1 MGRIAVVG
9 GGIAGLAL
17 AAALNRRGLPSLV
30 FEAEPEPAEIG
41 AGVQIAP
48 NASRLLHRL
57 GRAGRLRQ
65 VAVRPAATEFR
76 RWSDNGL
83 IGRTPL
89 GDECERRYGAPYYT
103 IHRAHLRDALAS
115 LVPPERILLGRRLVV
130 LRTAPAQATP
140 AQATPHCAAPGPVGL
155 RFADGSS
162 YEASMVV
169 GADGIRSVVRATM
182 AADQPVFSG
191 LGVYRGLVPAGAL
204 PGFLREPV
212 IRLWLGPGRH
222 VVCYPVAAGR
232 VISFAAIAPCDGPG
246 AESWAAEGTAGDL
259 SRSFQGWTQPVQ
271 HLIAGART
279 VRRWVLYDR
288 EPLPRLRAPGVA
300 LIGDAAHPMLPFAA
314 QGANQAIEDA
324 LALAACLASGNGAGD
339 APDAA
344 RRYQAARA
352 PRTARLQQQ
361 ARWSTHGL
369 HLPDG
374 DAQRSR
380 DRALRSGTEAGGQAW
395 LYGYDAERECV
406 S

>member
-1 MGRIAVVG
+1 MLPIAVIG

-17 AAALNRRGLPSLV
+17 AAALNRRGLTSLI

-57 GRAGRLRQ
+57 GLAGRLRQ

-76 RWSDNGL
+76 RWSDDEL
-83 IGRTPL
+83 IGRTAL
-89 GDECERRYGAPYYT
+89 GDECERLYGAPYYT
-103 IHRAHLRDALAS
+103 IHRADLRHALAS
-115 LVPPERILLGRRLVV
+115 LVCPDRILLGRRLVAV
-130 LRTAPAQATP
+130 QTAAGR
-140 AQATPHCAAPGPVGL
+140 AAAARARL

-182 AADQPVFSG
+182 VADKPVFSG
-191 LGVYRGLVPAGAL
+191 LGVYRGLVPAAAL

-222 VVCYPVAAGR
+222 VVCYPVSAGR
-232 VISFAAIAPCDGPG
+232 VISFAAIAPCDAPG
-246 AESWAAEGTAGDL
+246 AESWAAEGATEDL
-259 SRSFQGWTQPVQ
+259 GRSFGGWNQSVQ
-271 HLIAGART
+271 HLIAGTRT

-288 EPLPRLRAPGVA
+288 EPLPRLDAPRVA

-324 LALAACLASGNGAGD
+324 LALAACLADVDADAD

-344 RRYQAARA
+344 RRYQEGRA

-369 HLPDG
+369 HMPDG

-380 DRALRSGTEAGGQAW
+380 DRALRLGTDLGGQAW

-406 S
+406 P

>member
-17 AAALNRRGLPSLV
+17 AAALNRRGLSSV
-30 FEAEPEPAEIG
+30 IFEAEPEPAEIG

-57 GRAGRLRQ
+57 GLAGRLRQ

-83 IGRTPL
+83 ISRTAL
-89 GDECERRYGAPYYT
+89 GDECERLYGAPYYT
-103 IHRAHLRDALAS
+103 IHRADLRRTLAS
-115 LVPPERILLGRRLVV
+115 LVRPERILLGRRLVAM
-130 LRTAPAQATP
+130 R
-140 AQATPHCAAPGPVGL
+140 AAAGRACL

-162 YEASMVV
+162 YQASMVV

-182 AADQPVFSG
+182 VADQPVFSG
-191 LGVYRGLVPAGAL
+191 LGVYRGLVPAAAL

-212 IRLWLGPGRH
+212 IRLWPGPGRH
-222 VVCYPVAAGR
+222 VVCYPVSAGR
-232 VISFAAIAPCDGPG
+232 VISFAAVAPCDVPG
-246 AESWAAEGTAGDL
+246 TESWAAAGAAEDL
-259 SRSFQGWTQPVQ
+259 IRSFRGWNQSVQ
-271 HLIAGART
+271 HLIAGTRT
-279 VRRWVLYDR
+279 IRRWVLYDR
-288 EPLPRLRAPGVA
+288 EPLPRLEVSRVA

-324 LALAACLASGNGAGD
+324 LALAACLASGNDD
-339 APDAA
+339 ADGPDAA
-344 RRYQAARA
+344 RRYQAGRA
-352 PRTARLQQQ
+352 PRTARLQRQ

-369 HLPDG
+369 HMPDG
-374 DAQRSR
+374 DAQRGR
-380 DRALRSGTEAGGQAW
+380 DRALSLGADLGDQAW

-406 S
+406 P